1 MASEGENSE
10 LSYIFERMIRNRDM
24 SLLLPFIQGL
34 SSAAST
40 RRNTD
45 RNLDQ
50 ESSSNEDSEDSN
62 RQRIILV
69 NPSTQRMIIV
79 EGVSSL
85 ETLFQELE
93 NTTKKG
99 QPPASKESIEAMK
112 RVEIEESDHGECVVC
127 LEEFEVGGVVKEMPC
142 KHRFHGDCIEKWLG
156 IHGSC
161 PVCRYEMPADEKD
174 EGKKIDEEEE
184 AVEGGERRR
193 VGGEVWVSFSISR
206 RDRGNHDQNQATSG
220 GDSNDSSSS
229 PTDGDET
236 GN

>member
-1 MASEGENSE
+1 MASESE

-34 SSAAST
+34 SEPSI
-40 RRNTD
+40 RRNSD
-45 RNLDQ
+45 NPDQ
-50 ESSSNEDSEDSN
+50 ESSSNEDSD

-69 NPSTQRMIIV
+69 NPSTQRMIII

-93 NTTKKG
+93 STRKKG

-112 RVEIEESDHGECVVC
+112 RVEIEESDDRECVVC
-127 LEEFEVGGVVKEMPC
+127 LEEFEVGGVVREMPC
-142 KHRFHGDCIEKWLG
+142 EHRFHGDCIEKWLG

-161 PVCRYEMPADEKD
+161 PVCRYQMPVDEKV
-174 EGKKIDEEEE
+174 EEKKIDEEEE
-184 AVEGGERRR
+184 DGERGR

-206 RDRGNHDQNQATSG
+206 RRENRDQNQVTPG
-220 GDSNDSSSS
+220 GDSIDSLSS
-229 PTDGDET
+229 PSDGDEIR
-236 GN
+236 NSS

>member
-1 MASEGENSE
+1 MMASESEVSE

-34 SSAAST
+34 SESSIQ
-40 RRNTD
+40 RHRDNPV
-45 RNLDQ
+45 Q
-50 ESSSNEDSEDSN
+50 ESSSNEEDSN

-69 NPSTQRMIIV
+69 NPSTQRMIVI

-93 NTTKKG
+93 STRKKG

-127 LEEFEVGGVVKEMPC
+127 LEEFEVGGVVREMPC
-142 KHRFHGDCIEKWLG
+142 EHRFHGTCIEKWLG

-161 PVCRYEMPADEKD
+161 PVCRYQMPVDEKD
-174 EGKKIDEEEE
+174 EGKKIGEDEEEE
-184 AVEGGERRR
+184 GGERGR

-206 RDRGNHDQNQATSG
+206 RRENRDQYQTTFG

-229 PTDGDET
+229 LSDGDEF
-236 GN
+236 GNSS